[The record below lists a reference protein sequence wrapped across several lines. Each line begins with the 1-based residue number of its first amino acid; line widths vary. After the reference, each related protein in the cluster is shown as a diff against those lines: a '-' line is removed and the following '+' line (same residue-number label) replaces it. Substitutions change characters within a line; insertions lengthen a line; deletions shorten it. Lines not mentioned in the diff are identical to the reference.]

1 MTPVVS
7 EQHCIEQSQFFD
19 INFYCLVDHKVYHH
33 SQDEAIRMIC
43 ILREKNAQEAFF
55 KIF

>member
-33 SQDEAIRMIC
+33 SQDEALQIIC
-43 ILREKNAQEAFF
+43 VLREESVEKAVCL
-55 KIF
+55 IF

>member
-19 INFYCLVDHKVYHH
+19 INFYCLVDHKVHHSRFDH
-33 SQDEAIRMIC
+33 SQDDALQIIY
-43 ILREKNAQEAFF
+43 IL
-55 KIF
+55 